1 MPFRYEFYIDTEKL
15 DNVEMGF
22 STSRKWEEALDEA
35 RLVVPF
41 SYLNR
46 TPYKMFSLLTILIH
60 EMDSYTDVTPNETQ
74 THYYLV
80 YSDKVDPV
88 GAYGYYK
95 HTVSAIEYTAKLD
108 AYIISQLSKSRS
120 IINNVQAPFTVNELI
135 NYNDGSNHEYAINAT
150 LKKIDVFKTMY
161 ANHEITFPQVYEPY
175 IVTSSG
181 PLYYRR
187 GTAVIRTNAPLV
199 SGTSPHTLSGG
210 PTTWVF
216 PKGEW
221 EIEYGYIGLSGDFV
235 GGLGF
240 NSVYKFYVDMV
251 EKDELSIY
259 DVLTEIRTCV
269 SKFGGIEDTVY
280 FDSTR
285 VFDIDPLYETY
296 LKSVQ
301 APQIYL
307 EKTTARKMLV
317 YVLAFV
323 NALPRLEYGEDL
335 DTLTLET
342 YNLTTGQF
350 DKVDVIAH
358 SAVQNTSQ
366 IGTRNYQHIT
376 QSLSNELDEP
386 SVYSPSQSGFQ
397 QVRSADIQL
406 TANNFVGK
414 LPEGM
419 PLYMPTRLI
428 LQVPNIKITTDFG
441 TIIHYEVNNYELNLM
456 PRWINGEEWKLKN
469 LTDNFPTIDQTGVW
483 FEELGLRLNMVDNL
497 QWNMGDTEINFS
509 QIFGQVF
516 QDNLLRNV
524 AIEQIYE
531 DFMLNPPIP
540 HFGGSGDITST
551 YAIEIT
557 LPSSSNY
564 KDWRFRVEYIT
575 DERLVIKQDKEDL
588 SQISFY
594 SEMQQNQEESLV
606 NILRQSRKGYGD
618 LQRTGN
624 IENTFVKQHLTF
636 DDFYE
641 IGQKDVDGYTITQ
654 IDTVWFN
661 DYAIARYHVTRYHNR
676 IQQATYVNQKYRP
689 FDNFSKSVLYR
700 HENYT
705 DYLIALPPNDVNVN
719 FQDQTTKIYSNE
731 STIRRI
737 VEMML
742 GEPLTDTKKK
752 ASVALVR
759 TDGMLDIYP
768 ETEGATIRNLIA
780 VPVTAKGVKGSFA
793 FTFGFKGNQSAGD
806 GLVSKVTTLGVTNWF
821 NQAVRYTDTQGRFTR
836 FGFMIAKDLTLD
848 LDDYNSYPRITVQ
861 SYILDDYIE
870 NNAYFWC
877 GHATA
882 NEAYQRPLVWNK
894 DPLTNANL
902 TYQLS
907 VLSYYMGL
915 YVFGIDFYAKNFI
928 VNNPEGYEDVYLYTY
943 IDGTYYDIFE
953 DIYVKSGYTRTIK
966 LDTTNIVFDTATNW
980 LKFIGISFLYDTSW
994 AIGRPQEDGTIKLL
1008 LACNEN
1014 LNGVQFKAQHTRPNV
1029 YEIGSKLPLIQW
1041 LDLATSLEVNVD
1053 LQYVRGPEYQVEM
1066 DSGIVWG
1073 VDMQIVANYGY
1084 QFDMDIPL
1092 TTKVK
1097 FLFYEGDSN
1106 PITLDIPLTIA
1117 TDLEFYRSSDY
1128 GSTLDIPLTA
1138 NVDFVY
1144 SINVDFGDILDVDL
1158 TVSTSFEFGANYTYE
1173 MDTSIEVTP
1182 TLAFSMGFSQDLSK
1196 VMVSFVDLIIT
1207 PTYFQEIQL
1216 DVSQKVTLD
1225 FIHVATYFQ
1234 ELQLDIALTNTVDLQ
1249 YTKAELQFAN
1259 PTITILYHG
1268 NGIDGGGHWYNVIYT
1283 VKNND
1288 TTTARVGHELNTII
1302 PSFTTSNMVVLTT
1315 GSTSSN
1321 IEVFDYFVSA
1331 PYIVAQ
1337 SRDVVGEDDKGPSN
1351 VVYWNNWD

>member
-88 GAYGYYK
+88 GVYGYYK
-95 HTVSAIEYTAKLD
+95 HTVNAIEYTAKLD
-108 AYIISQLSKSRS
+108 AYIVSQLSKSRS
-120 IINNVQAPFTVNELI
+120 ITNDIPAPFQINNEFIFNVSIGSTFATKAQVYPIDIKATYRANKNIYFAQVPLAYWNEDGYNPEIDRLNAYIATDAPLI
-135 NYNDGSNHEYAINAT
+135 SGSNFHP
-150 LKKIDVFKTMY
+150 L
-161 ANHEITFPQVYEPY
+161 
-175 IVTSSG
+175 SLG
-181 PLYYRR
+181 P
-187 GTAVIRTNAPLV
+187 A
-199 SGTSPHTLSGG
+199 
-210 PTTWVF
+210 TWVF

-221 EIEYGYIGLSGDFV
+221 FIDYGIIVPINTTHFTAGYNRIYRYYIEVID
-235 GGLGF
+235 
-240 NSVYKFYVDMV
+240 
-251 EKDELSIY
+251 EDELSVY
-259 DVLTEIRTCV
+259 DVINEIRTCV

-285 VFDIDPLYETY
+285 IFDIDPAYETY

-301 APQIYL
+301 APQMYL
-307 EKTTARKMLV
+307 NKMTARKMLV
-317 YVLAFV
+317 YVLSFV
-323 NALPRLEYGEDL
+323 NALPRLQYGDGL
-335 DTLTLET
+335 DTLTIEP
-342 YNLTTGQF
+342 YNLSTGEF
-350 DKVDVIAH
+350 DKIDVIAH
-358 SAVQNTSQ
+358 SAVQDTSQ

-376 QSLSNELDEP
+376 QSLANDLDEP
-386 SVYSPSQSGFQ
+386 SVYSPSQSSFQ
-397 QVRSADIQL
+397 QVRSANIQL

-419 PLYMPTRLI
+419 PFYMPKHLYI
-428 LQVPNIKITTDFG
+428 QIPNITLVSRISGATY
-441 TIIHYEVNNYELNLM
+441 TIVDEDNVELDLM
-456 PRWINGEEWKLKN
+456 ARFIDKEYWKLKN
-469 LTDNFPTIDQTGVW
+469 VTPNFPSIDTTPIWDENIGM
-483 FEELGLRLNMVDNL
+483 RLNMVGNL
-497 QWNMGDTEINFS
+497 SWSMGDTEINFNE
-509 QIFGQVF
+509 IFGQLF

-524 AIEQIYE
+524 VTEMAYE
-531 DFMLNPPIP
+531 HYIS
-540 HFGGSGDITST
+540 H
-551 YAIEIT
+551 
-557 LPSSSNY
+557 LPSPVSPGGVYSMGYEIYISLPSTSNY
-564 KDWRFRVEYIT
+564 LDWRFRVEYIT

-689 FDNFSKSVLYR
+689 FDNYAKTVLYR

-780 VPVTAKGVKGSFA
+780 VPVTAKGVKGAFA

-806 GLVSKVTTLGVTNWF
+806 RLVSKVTTLGVTNWF

-870 NNAYFWC
+870 DNAYFWC

-1014 LNGVQFKAQHTRPNV
+1014 INGVQFKAQHTRPNV

-1053 LQYVRGPEYQVEM
+1053 LQYVRGPEYQIEM
-1066 DSGIVWG
+1066 DSEIVWG
-1073 VDMQIVANYGY
+1073 VDMQMVANYGY

-1097 FLFYEGDSN
+1097 FLFYEGESN

-1138 NVDFVY
+1138 NVD
-1144 SINVDFGDILDVDL
+1144 
-1158 TVSTSFEFGANYTYE
+1158 
-1173 MDTSIEVTP
+1173 
-1182 TLAFSMGFSQDLSK
+1182 
-1196 VMVSFVDLIIT
+1196 LIIT
-1207 PTYFQEIQL
+1207 P
-1216 DVSQKVTLD
+1216 
-1225 FIHVATYFQ
+1225 TYFQ

-1321 IEVFDYFVSA
+1321 IEVFDYFESA